1 MQKSG
6 CLPQKTAEKVILIV
20 VSILSLSICPCS
32 IPNRQRLGGQVVA
45 YPLDLVTTHIVAW
58 GPSLGGK
65 DTPGQ
70 IVYAPKAPLP
80 VNSGEDWDLDRI
92 VDTFCT
98 SYGDPPGIRV
108 VHEGW
113 LYEVLNRKALVDGD
127 KWLVSRY
134 VLCYCSSADNRADLD
149 LFSPRQA
156 TALPGLV
163 SGMLAD
169 CPGPHQTR
177 PPRLPS
183 PVNSP
188 RKNKERHFQR
198 QRPALP
204 RAAILRSQQPF

>member
-1 MQKSG
+1 MSTPTTAVGATPPQKPLSGFAFFMQKSG

-20 VSILSLSICPCS
+20 
-32 IPNRQRLGGQVVA
+32 RLGGQVVA

-113 LYEVLNRKALVDGD
+113 LYEVLNRKALVDDD
-127 KWLVSRY
+127 KWLVSR
-134 VLCYCSSADNRADLD
+134 ADLD
-149 LFSPRQA
+149 LFLPRQA

-183 PVNSP
+183 SVNSP
-188 RKNKERHFQR
+188 RKNKKRHFQR

-204 RAAILRSQQPF
+204 RAAILQSQQPF